1 MTFAS
6 TITAVGERN
15 VTRCTLFMKASA
27 QLPIGEMNAGRC
39 LEGEEVG
46 YLRTAFVTIAHPIHS
61 STLMIM
67 RLGSNKKKKILPLK
81 EVLAGAPPPQP
92 PADTTNRSLDP

>member
-1 MTFAS
+1 
-6 TITAVGERN
+6 
-15 VTRCTLFMKASA
+15 MKASA

-81 EVLAGAPPPQP
+81 EVLAGAPPPSPLLILQ
-92 PADTTNRSLDP
+92 TVHWIHKKSLLRK